1 MTLTPVASHPRW
13 RRLAARAVLL
23 SGAAV
28 LGTYI
33 ASHAPRDQTLVFRP
47 GSTPAASLTATWTP
61 NGDDEP
67 AGGVT
72 LHFPSPT
79 TRDTRHRV
87 SLPNGEY
94 VIHVQLTTEPD
105 RSLEL
110 GQPGTPGALTPRAE
124 TTVVERVRLEGGETL
139 IALDR
144 KARD

>member
-1 MTLTPVASHPRW
+1 MTPRPIATHPRW
-13 RRLAARAVLL
+13 RRLAARAALL

-28 LGTYI
+28 VGTYI
-33 ASHAPRDQTLVFRP
+33 ASHAPREQTLVFRP
-47 GSTPAASLTATWTP
+47 GSVPAASLTATWTP
-61 NGDDEP
+61 DGDDQP
-67 AGGVT
+67 VGGVT

-79 TRDTRHRV
+79 TRETRHRV

-94 VIHVQLTTEPD
+94 TLNIKLTAAPD
-105 RSLEL
+105 RDSNPDESAAM
-110 GQPGTPGALTPRAE
+110 GALPPRAE